1 MFDAR
6 MLLTTYGLDLT
17 DEELEQVLIAIA
29 VQKGLPLIE
38 RKMPD
43 GSWRPYGV
51 GRLKQIRRFYKRL
64 GMKPPV
70 PLKNLRER
78 WITQ

>member
-1 MFDAR
+1 MIDLEDLFRSEGAE
-6 MLLTTYGLDLT
+6 LT
-17 DEELEQVLIAIA
+17 DEELTQIFITIAI
-29 VQKGLPLIE
+29 QRGLPLIE

-43 GSWRPYGV
+43 GTWKPYGV
-51 GRLKQIRRFYKRL
+51 GRLKAMRRFYKRL

-70 PLKNLRER
+70 PFKKLRER

>member
-6 MLLTTYGLDLT
+6 SLFELYGLDLT
-17 DEELEQVLIAIA
+17 DEELEQALIAVA
-29 VQKGLPLIE
+29 LQRNLPLIE

-43 GSWRPYGV
+43 GTWKPYGV
-51 GRLKQIRRFYKRL
+51 GRIKTLRRFYKRL